1 MNNEIESINY
11 NISIDIYKY
20 QYNHVIQLHRWFS
33 NSPISI
39 ITEKSA

>member
-1 MNNEIESINY
+1 MNNEIEPIKY

-20 QYNHVIQLHRWFS
+20 QYNHVIQLYRWFS